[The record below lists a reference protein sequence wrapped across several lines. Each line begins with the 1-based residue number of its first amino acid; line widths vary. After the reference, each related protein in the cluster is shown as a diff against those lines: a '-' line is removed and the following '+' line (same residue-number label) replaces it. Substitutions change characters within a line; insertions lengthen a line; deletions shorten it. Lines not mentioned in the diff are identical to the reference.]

1 MGYPQNVKTTHIAAS
16 LAVAISLVLL
26 AGCASRPAKPEI
38 QAKTAAPEPA
48 VAKAATPDA
57 NELLKQ
63 AAAMLSMPW
72 EGEGWKPMFDGK
84 TLAGWRVTDFAGHG
98 AAHLEA
104 GLMVL
109 DMGAVL
115 SGVNWTNEL
124 PKTDYEVALDA
135 MRVEGSDFFCAL
147 TIPVGEDFCS
157 LIVGGWGGTVVG
169 ISSLDGQDASE
180 NETTQFIKFDPNH
193 WYRVRLRVTPEK
205 IQAWLDEKKV
215 IDVAIK
221 GRKITMRYGEIELS
235 KPFGIATYQT
245 SAALREIKMRR
256 LDSVADA
263 KKP

>member
-1 MGYPQNVKTTHIAAS
+1 MRIAAL
-16 LAVAISLVLL
+16 LAVAVSISLL
-26 AGCASRPAKPEI
+26 AGCASRPAKSES
-38 QAKTAAPEPA
+38 QTKAAAPEPA
-48 VAKAATPDA
+48 AAKAATPDDSA
-57 NELLKQ
+57 LLKQ
-63 AAAMLSMPW
+63 SAAMPSLAW

-98 AAHLEA
+98 AARCEQ

-135 MRVEGSDFFCAL
+135 MRVEGSDFFCGL
-147 TIPVGEDFCS
+147 TVPVGEDFCS

-205 IQAWLDEKKV
+205 IQAWLDEKKI

-245 SAALREIKMRR
+245 SAALREIKMRKV
-256 LDSVADA
+256 DSAA
-263 KKP
+263 EGKKP

>member
-1 MGYPQNVKTTHIAAS
+1 MLKNIKTTRIAVS
-16 LAVAISLVLL
+16 LALSISLSLL
-26 AGCASRPAKPEI
+26 TGCASHPAKSEN

-48 VAKAATPDA
+48 AAKAATPDG

-63 AAAMLSMPW
+63 TAAMPSMPW

-98 AAHLEA
+98 AARCEQ

-109 DMGAVL
+109 DMGAIL

-135 MRVEGSDFFCAL
+135 MRLEGSDFFCAL
-147 TIPVGEDFCS
+147 TVPVGESFCS

-169 ISSLDGQDASE
+169 ISSIDGLDASE
-180 NETTQFIKFDPNH
+180 NETTQFIKFDANH

-221 GRKITMRYGEIELS
+221 GRKITLRYGEIELS

-256 LDSVADA
+256 LDSAAEA

>member
-1 MGYPQNVKTTHIAAS
+1 MLKNVNITCFTAS
-16 LAVAISLVLL
+16 LALAISISLL
-26 AGCASRPAKPEI
+26 AGCASHPAKSESE
-38 QAKTAAPEPA
+38 AKTAAPEPA
-48 VAKAATPDA
+48 TTKAATPDA
-57 NELLKQ
+57 SDLLKQ
-63 AAAMLSMPW
+63 AAAMPSMPW
-72 EGEGWKPMFDGK
+72 EGEGWNPMFDGK

-98 AAHLEA
+98 AAHCEQ

-135 MRVEGSDFFCAL
+135 MRVEGSDFFCGL
-147 TIPVGEDFCS
+147 TVPVGEDFCS

-169 ISSLDGQDASE
+169 ISSIDGLDASE

-193 WYRVRLRVTPEK
+193 WYRIRLRVTPEK
-205 IQAWLDEKKV
+205 IQAWLDEKKI

-256 LDSVADA
+256 LDSVAEA
-263 KKP
+263 K